1 MQTGDCIFTKDSV
14 DGVTIETFVNSNDQ
28 LEFYIMKD
36 GSTVLGNS
44 DLDYL
49 SEDEET
55 EDEINKSTE
64 KPGVK
69 KPKSKGEIWNKYK
82 NPAQMEKDRVATL
95 FFLGMHSVS
104 NICVCA
110 HHIILLFLIHFRY
123 R

>member
-1 MQTGDCIFTKDSV
+1 MQTGDCIFTEDSV

-69 KPKSKGEIWNKYK
+69 KPKSKGECWNKYK

-110 HHIILLFLIHFRY
+110 IILLFLIHFRY